1 MNPKIM
7 RLKWACY
14 TANLTMSV
22 VSNLSPVLF
31 LTFRS
36 LYGISYSL
44 LGLLILVNFVTQL
57 TVDLILSFFSHKF
70 NMAKTVK
77 SIPVFAIFGF
87 LIFAIWPFVF
97 PDHAYVGLAI
107 GTVIFS
113 AASGLAEVLISP
125 VIAAIPS
132 EEPDRE
138 MSKLHSVYAW
148 GVVAVVAIS
157 TLFLLAFGGAK
168 WQWLVFIFLSIPM
181 ASALLFAG
189 SEIPD
194 MGTPEQASGVA
205 KLLRNGGVWL
215 CFFAIFLGGATECNM
230 AQWASS
236 YIEKVLGIPKVWGD
250 LLGVAMFS
258 VMLGLGRSLYA
269 KIGKNVERVLTL
281 GAVGAAACYT
291 VAGLSNVPWL
301 GLIAC
306 ALTGFCASMLWPG
319 NLVVASN
326 RFPQGGVFIYAM
338 MAAGGDLGASVAPQ
352 LVGVI
357 TDAVIASP
365 KAAAFAQSLQ
375 LLPEQL
381 GMKIGMLFGALF
393 PLVGIFLYLRF
404 WKSKNRT

>member
-1 MNPKIM
+1 MKTQF
-7 RLKWACY
+7 KHYA
-14 TANLTMSV
+14 
-22 VSNLSPVLF
+22 LSLF
-31 LTFRS
+31 L
-36 LYGISYSL
+36 
-44 LGLLILVNFVTQL
+44 V
-57 TVDLILSFFSHKF
+57 
-70 NMAKTVK
+70 
-77 SIPVFAIFGF
+77 
-87 LIFAIWPFVF
+87 
-97 PDHAYVGLAI
+97 LAI
-107 GTVIFS
+107 IITNFFVYYT
-113 AASGLAEVLISP
+113 
-125 VIAAIPS
+125 
-132 EEPDRE
+132 
-138 MSKLHSVYAW
+138 SVCNPY
-148 GVVAVVAIS
+148 
-157 TLFLLAFGGAK
+157 
-168 WQWLVFIFLSIPM
+168 WQWLVFIFLLIPA

-205 KLLRNGGVWL
+205 KLLRNSGVWL

-326 RFPQGGVFIYAM
+326 RFPQGGVFIYAL